1 MKNGCFILLLALAG
15 CSTPTTSPVIRIIQ
29 ESPPTAAK
37 PWSDGQV
44 TTYWLGRQTAGPKD
58 AVIQEAHPIYR
69 LEGAG
74 QPQLATPA
82 GAYYTPGALD
92 SSTNAAFA
100 EYEALRAEA
109 ARTRD
114 LVFKLTHA
122 SEELAKQAD
131 GLRRSTEANRLTR
144 DQMDQ
149 LLRSSAALSNRLEV
163 LDQRMSAPPSGIK
176 LRPEGTTSRP
186 TLKQE

>member
-1 MKNGCFILLLALAG
+1 MKYITSILLLVVAG
-15 CSTPTTSPVIRIIQ
+15 CSTRTPTPVIQIVQ
-29 ESPPTAAK
+29 EPATLAAK

-44 TTYWLGRQTAGPKD
+44 STYWLGRQTAGPKD
-58 AVIQEAHPIYR
+58 AVIHEAHPIYR

-74 QPQLATPA
+74 QPQLSTPV
-82 GAYYTPGALD
+82 GNYYPPVALET
-92 SSTNAAFA
+92 STNAAFA

-114 LVFKLTHA
+114 LIFKLTHA

-149 LLRSSAALSNRLEV
+149 LLRSSTALSNRLEV
-163 LDQRMSAPPSGIK
+163 LDQRMSAPPSAIK
-176 LRPEGTTSRP
+176 LRPEGTTSRS

>member
-1 MKNGCFILLLALAG
+1 MKNACFILLLAFAG
-15 CSTPTTSPVIRIIQ
+15 CSTPTPSPVIQVTQ
-29 ESPPTAAK
+29 ESAAPVAK

-58 AVIQEAHPIYR
+58 AVIHEAHPMYR
-69 LEGAG
+69 LEGAA

-82 GAYYTPGALD
+82 GAYYTPVASE

-114 LVFKLTHA
+114 LIFKLTHA

-131 GLRRSTEANRLTR
+131 GLRRSTEANRLSR

-163 LDQRMSAPPSGIK
+163 LDQRMSAPPSGVK

-186 TLKQE
+186 TLK